1 MRKLLIY
8 SMAAVLIPLSF
19 SGPARTQEK
28 VLKAVSSLPKNHPL
42 AVMTVEWV
50 KRINEYCLGE
60 LRIEYLEGLDVIPR
74 REQMETLRKGAV
86 QVAFSDTSDYQSI
99 LPEAVAFTLS
109 KLTPWEERR
118 PGGFYDFMVE
128 RHERI
133 NTVYLGRW
141 LHGPYYLWL
150 KDPVN
155 APKDLRGRKIRT
167 VPLYDRFMRALE
179 TIPIPITLIETHAAL
194 QSGTVEGAA
203 WTIMGTRQLRW
214 TDICKS
220 VIDHPFYNQNRTILM
235 NLDTWKSF
243 PQSLQEKIRNITA
256 WFEPYMVGYFD
267 RAIATEWEEVEKTG
281 VKRIRFSPSDAKSY
295 VDRAYEAEWEALEE
309 KVPDLTPLLRKLA
322 EF

>member
-1 MRKLLIY
+1 
-8 SMAAVLIPLSF
+8 MA
-19 SGPARTQEK
+19 QEK

-42 AVMTVEWV
+42 AVMTMEWV

-60 LRIEYLEGLDVIPR
+60 LRIEYLEGPEVIPR
-74 REQMETLRKGAV
+74 QEQLETLRKGTV
-86 QVAFSDTSDYQSI
+86 QVVFSDTSDYQSI

-118 PGGFYDFMVE
+118 PGGVYDFMVE
-128 RHERI
+128 RHKRI

-155 APKDLRGRKIRT
+155 EPKDLKGRKIRT

-194 QSGTVEGAA
+194 QRGAVEGIA
-203 WTIMGTRQLRW
+203 WTIMGPRQLRW
-214 TDICKS
+214 TDFCKS
-220 VIDHPFYNQNRTILM
+220 VIDHPFYSQNRTILM
-235 NLDTWKSF
+235 NLDTWKSL

-295 VDRAYEAEWEALEE
+295 IDTAYEVEWEALEE
-309 KVPDLTPLLRKLA
+309 KVPDLAPLLRKLA